1 MEQGIVQGNGGG
13 LFNPDAPI
21 SREQAAIMLLRFDL
35 ARNMGP
41 SGSWAVGV
49 PYTDATEISAW
60 ASEAIMW
67 NVIRGYLSDD
77 EQGYFRPQD
86 PLTSMELDGILEK
99 LGK

>member
-1 MEQGIVQGNGGG
+1 
-13 LFNPDAPI
+13 
-21 SREQAAIMLLRFDL
+21 
-35 ARNMGP
+35 
-41 SGSWAVGV
+41 
-49 PYTDATEISAW
+49 
-60 ASEAIMW
+60 MW